1 MKTQFPLPA
10 ILGGSPIFSEP
21 LAIIRPTLPDVNC
34 IFKEYDEILRS
45 GTITSGKYL
54 ALLEAGCADYLQ
66 VDEAVAVSSCTL
78 GLVLVFKAL
87 QLSGEVLVPSFTFP
101 ATAHALVWNE
111 LAPVFVD
118 CEDQY
123 FNISIDDVTRKITN
137 KTSAIL
143 AVYNYG
149 TPPRI
154 SELEWISKE
163 HQLKLVF
170 DAAQAFG
177 AEYQGKKAGR
187 FGVAEVFSFS
197 PSKVLTSGEGGL
209 IATNDRAL
217 ADKLRQLR
225 NYGLSEDPYLT
236 MVGLNARMSEFH
248 AVIGIKNLETVE
260 DCICQRNKL
269 RRRYQEQLQCI
280 EGLSFQLI
288 LPASRGS
295 GNYMDLFVDA
305 TTFGLT
311 RDGLH
316 LALREEN
323 IETKKYFYPP
333 VHHLEAYQHY
343 RDRINDLVVTEK
355 ASNAALALPLY
366 AHLSEEAVQKVCR
379 AIECIHHYRKEIETF
394 LRASTEFSI

>member
-1 MKTQFPLPA
+1 MKTQFPSPA
-10 ILGGSPIFSEP
+10 ILGGSPSFSEP

-34 IFKEYDEILRS
+34 IFKEYDEILQS
-45 GTITSGKYL
+45 GTITNGKYL

-66 VDEAVAVSSCTL
+66 VDQAVAVSSCTL

-101 ATAHALVWNE
+101 ATVHALIWNQ
-111 LAPVFVD
+111 LTPVFVD

-123 FNISIDDVTRKITN
+123 FNISIGDVTRKITN

-154 SELEWISKE
+154 SDLERIAKE

-187 FGVAEVFSFS
+187 FGIAEVFSFS
-197 PSKVLTSGEGGL
+197 PTKVLTSGEGGL
-209 IATNDRAL
+209 VATNDRVL

-225 NYGLSEDPYLT
+225 NYGLSSDLDGAQ
-236 MVGLNARMSEFH
+236 VGLNARMSEFH
-248 AVIGIKNLETVE
+248 AVIGLKNLETIE
-260 DCICQRNKL
+260 NCIRLRNKL
-269 RRRYQEQLQCI
+269 RRRYQEQLQYI
-280 EGLSFQLI
+280 EGLSFQQI

-311 RDGLH
+311 RDELH
-316 LALREEN
+316 LALRREN

-333 VHHLEAYQHY
+333 VHQLQAYWHCQ
-343 RDRINDLVVTEK
+343 DSINDLVVTKK

-366 AHLSEEAVQKVCR
+366 AHMSEEDVVKVCW
-379 AIECIHHYRKEIETF
+379 AIERVYHYRDEMKAV
-394 LRASTEFSI
+394 LRPSSKLS